1 MMGNG
6 KMGSS
11 MGKGFLRREIFG
23 ESRIMSLE
31 KKYEKNIYL
40 LIS

>member
-11 MGKGFLRREIFG
+11 MEKGFIGMEIFG

-40 LIS
+40 